1 MNSRIATSLCWI
13 AMNALRDAFPSVPPR
28 GESLVSQPMF
38 GKPSWERALL
48 RSSRRR
54 HREEVWWKKEWH
66 EEGGESEE
74 CCEYDV
80 EGSPEEE
87 SSELC
92 SE

>member
-1 MNSRIATSLCWI
+1 
-13 AMNALRDAFPSVPPR
+13 MNALRDAPPSVPPR
-28 GESLVSQPMF
+28 GEPLVSQPMF

-54 HREEVWWKKEWH
+54 HREKGWWNDDWY

-74 CCEYDV
+74 CREHD
-80 EGSPEEE
+80 EEE
-87 SSELC
+87 FLEEEISEPC